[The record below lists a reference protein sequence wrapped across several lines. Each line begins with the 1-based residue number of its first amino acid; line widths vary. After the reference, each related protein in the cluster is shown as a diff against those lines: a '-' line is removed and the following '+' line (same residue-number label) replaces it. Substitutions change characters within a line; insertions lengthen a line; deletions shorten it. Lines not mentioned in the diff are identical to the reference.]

1 MEMPFKKVDEYDLAW
16 VRDALNVMRV
26 ELGQWK
32 TTTVQLADRLEAA
45 EKSLHEARV
54 QRQQDAIKMGSLSV
68 ERDQFKKICSD
79 QEERILKLEASM
91 DKAREYILGLKRHE
105 AVT

>member
-1 MEMPFKKVDEYDLAW
+1 
-16 VRDALNVMRV
+16 
-26 ELGQWK
+26 
-32 TTTVQLADRLEAA
+32 
-45 EKSLHEARV
+45 
-54 QRQQDAIKMGSLSV
+54 MGSLSV